1 MEKEIDILVPF
12 QRHYLLYAG
21 VAKLV
26 DAGDSKSPGG
36 NIMPVRVRPPVP
48 YIETR

>member
-1 MEKEIDILVPF
+1 MNSVPRYILPP
-12 QRHYLLYAG
+12 RAG

-36 NIMPVRVRPPVP
+36 NTVPVRVRPSVP
-48 YIETR
+48 FQRFTKFY